1 MSPLFLSALCLCLGS
16 ASAAPTQ
23 DAVLSLPEYGAPPTP
38 QYSGFLDASAA
49 DYEAGVQLH
58 YWLATSS
65 SPDQATAPVVLW
77 LNGGPGSSSILG
89 MLQEH
94 GPLIMNATGG
104 LTENPYTWTKDVSER
119 SVVLQAACVRARERE
134 RARARDCPRR
144 DTPRIGAPRIQHTS
158 TFPALRA
165 LRSHLPWVVAFTWS
179 PSHPV
184 PLEDE

>member
-1 MSPLFLSALCLCLGS
+1 MGSGRETLRRRRAREITVFEMGLEPIRDAMSPLFLAALCLCLGS
-16 ASAAPTQ
+16 ASAAPAQ

-104 LTENPYTWTKDVSER
+104 LTENPYTWTKDVSVQNMTEWR
-119 SVVLQAACVRARERE
+119 P
-134 RARARDCPRR
+134 PRR
-144 DTPRIGAPRIQHTS
+144 
-158 TFPALRA
+158 
-165 LRSHLPWVVAFTWS
+165 V
-179 PSHPV
+179 
-184 PLEDE
+184 

>member
-1 MSPLFLSALCLCLGS
+1 MVFLNLFHAQADAMSPLFLAALCLCLGS
-16 ASAAPTQ
+16 ASAAPAQ

-49 DYEAGVQLH
+49 DFEAGVQLH

-104 LTENPYTWTKDVSER
+104 LTENPYTWTKDVSVQNMTEWR
-119 SVVLQAACVRARERE
+119 P
-134 RARARDCPRR
+134 PRR
-144 DTPRIGAPRIQHTS
+144 
-158 TFPALRA
+158 
-165 LRSHLPWVVAFTWS
+165 V
-179 PSHPV
+179 
-184 PLEDE
+184 

>member
-1 MSPLFLSALCLCLGS
+1 MSPLFLAALCLCLGS
-16 ASAAPTQ
+16 ASAAPAQ

-38 QYSGFLDASAA
+38 RYSGFLDASAA
-49 DYEAGVQLH
+49 DFEAGVQLH

-104 LTENPYTWTKDVSER
+104 LTENPYTWTKDVS
-119 SVVLQAACVRARERE
+119 VQ
-134 RARARDCPRR
+134 
-144 DTPRIGAPRIQHTS
+144 
-158 TFPALRA
+158 
-165 LRSHLPWVVAFTWS
+165 
-179 PSHPV
+179 
-184 PLEDE
+184 